1 MDPKKALFLQA
12 LANAGGDNAKKK
24 PPKGK
29 PSKGKKGKPIPP
41 KKKGK

>member
-12 LANAGGDNAKKK
+12 LANAGGKLPKKGDNKK
-24 PPKGK
+24 
-29 PSKGKKGKPIPP
+29 SGKKSGKEAP

>member
-12 LANAGGDNAKKK
+12 LANAGGKMPKGGKNNK

-29 PSKGKKGKPIPP
+29 KQPPKGKK
-41 KKKGK
+41 

>member
-12 LANAGGDNAKKK
+12 LANASGKLGKKSDNK
-24 PPKGK
+24 
-29 PSKGKKGKPIPP
+29 KGKKTPP

>member
-12 LANAGGDNAKKK
+12 LANAGGKMPEKGEK
-24 PPKGK
+24 PKGK
-29 PSKGKKGKPIPP
+29 PSKGKKVPP